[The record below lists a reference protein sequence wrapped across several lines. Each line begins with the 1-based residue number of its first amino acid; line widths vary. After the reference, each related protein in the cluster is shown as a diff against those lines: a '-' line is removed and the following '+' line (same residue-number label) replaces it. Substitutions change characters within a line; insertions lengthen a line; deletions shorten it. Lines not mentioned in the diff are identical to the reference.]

1 MKNWQPDID
10 LDRLLAAL
18 GEEII
23 DTSDEDI
30 RTLCGQAGAPISGV
44 ARDMRARIAAVAE
57 DLSEIDS
64 ALPCGDIALLR
75 ELCFRSN

>member
-1 MKNWQPDID
+1 MRHWQPDID

-30 RTLCGQAGAPISGV
+30 RTLCGQAGAPTSGV
-44 ARDMRARIAAVAE
+44 ARDMRARIAAVA
-57 DLSEIDS
+57 DSETETAPAI
-64 ALPCGDIALLR
+64 ADIILQR
-75 ELCFRSN
+75 ELSVRSH

>member
-30 RTLCGQAGAPISGV
+30 RTLCGQAGSPLSGI
-44 ARDMRARIAAVAE
+44 ARDVRMRIAAINDNPV
-57 DLSEIDS
+57 D
-64 ALPCGDIALLR
+64 PTPPPTDITVRR
-75 ELCFRSN
+75 ELRLRSH

>member
-23 DTSDEDI
+23 DASDEDI
-30 RTLCGQAGAPISGV
+30 RTLCGEVGTPISGV
-44 ARDMRARIAAVAE
+44 ARDMRARIAAVIDCETEPPPAFADI
-57 DLSEIDS
+57 DLR
-64 ALPCGDIALLR
+64 R
-75 ELCFRSN
+75 ELSVRSH

>member
-1 MKNWQPDID
+1 MKNWHPDID

-30 RTLCGQAGAPISGV
+30 RALCGQVGSPLPGIT
-44 ARDMRARIAAVAE
+44 RDMRARVAATMSRDEPKMSGLRVHATC
-57 DLSEIDS
+57 
-64 ALPCGDIALLR
+64 PRDIR
-75 ELCFRSN
+75 VRSH